1 MTNKVVY
8 FKLVH
13 RRGFI
18 TMKSEKKELK
28 RDYVYRLLLQRLS
41 QMPEDGSRLPSEPEL
56 SRELNVSRATL
67 RYALERL
74 EHEGRISRSHYYGT
88 RPMTSGNSMRIL
100 LIGDMLANGECNLQR
115 VVSACITKV
124 AAEHGFHCDEIP
136 RSFLREP
143 EVISKRYRGVI
154 FFGAAL
160 QGNEPWLS
168 ILHKCTIPVVYCRED
183 YENRTAGL
191 FSSVGT
197 DSKQAWLAGLN
208 YLVACGCRRILTLLS
223 NDERNKVRLGWH
235 SAVLAEKMREMG
247 LDESAELI
255 WCTDRHEPDFFS
267 KLDNILEDGRIDAVQ
282 CYSDGHA
289 MWVYDAVQR
298 VGKKIPRDVMVLGY
312 DGFPGGELVRPT
324 LASLEYP
331 VEQCARAA
339 LWLIQHSSS
348 EPQHITLPVLIR
360 PGESIRAS
368 IFANLANSNFND
380 MKTEKITKE
389 KS

>member
-1 MTNKVVY
+1 M
-8 FKLVH
+8 
-13 RRGFI
+13 
-18 TMKSEKKELK
+18 MKSEKKELK

-74 EHEGRISRSHYYGT
+74 EQEGRITRSHYYGT
-88 RPMTSGNSMRIL
+88 RPMTSGNSERIL

-115 VVSACITKV
+115 VVSAYITKV
-124 AAEHGFHCDEIP
+124 AAEYGWHCDEIP

-168 ILHKCTIPVVYCRED
+168 TLSKCSIPVVYCRED

-197 DSKQAWLAGLN
+197 DNRQAWLSGLN

-223 NDERNKVRLGWH
+223 DDKRNKVRLGWH
-235 SAVLAEKMREMG
+235 SAVLAEKMREME
-247 LDESAELI
+247 LHESAELV
-255 WCTDRHEPDFFS
+255 WCSDRHDPDFFRN
-267 KLDNILEDGRIDAVQ
+267 LDNILKEGAVEAVQ

-298 VGKKIPRDVMVLGY
+298 IGKKIPQDVMVLGY

-331 VEQCARAA
+331 AEQCARAA
-339 LWLIQHSSS
+339 LWLIRHSGS
-348 EPQHITLPVLIR
+348 EPQHITLPMLIR

-368 IFANLANSNFND
+368 IFSNLVKENSNDTKATIN
-380 MKTEKITKE
+380 KKE
-389 KS
+389 KSQTKEDVK